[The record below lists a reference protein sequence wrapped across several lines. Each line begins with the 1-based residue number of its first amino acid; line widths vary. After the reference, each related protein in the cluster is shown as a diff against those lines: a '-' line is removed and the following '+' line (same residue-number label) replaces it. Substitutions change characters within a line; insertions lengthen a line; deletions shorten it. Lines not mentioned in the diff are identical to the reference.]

1 MNLRQ
6 MKKVLQ
12 RLNNRTKQIIKI
24 FYLPLLYHKGEQIM
38 KFKIEFTLDFKD
50 QETLKMLLEN
60 HTIEE
65 LTQNGYCFAVDRILN
80 SFNINGTQEVSNIK
94 VSRITEDNKEIAVA

>member
-1 MNLRQ
+1 
-6 MKKVLQ
+6 
-12 RLNNRTKQIIKI
+12 
-24 FYLPLLYHKGEQIM
+24 M

-65 LTQNGYCFAVDRILN
+65 LTQNGYCYTVDKILN
-80 SFNINGTQEVSNIK
+80 NFNINGTQEVSGIK
-94 VSRITEDNKEIAVA
+94 VTRLDEEAEYAIIWTNWNVP

>member
-1 MNLRQ
+1 
-6 MKKVLQ
+6 
-12 RLNNRTKQIIKI
+12 
-24 FYLPLLYHKGEQIM
+24 M

-65 LTQNGYCFAVDRILN
+65 LTQNGYCYAVDKILN
-80 SFNINGTQEVSNIK
+80 NFNINGTQEVSGIK
-94 VSRITEDNKEIAVA
+94 VTRLDEEADYAIIWTNWNVLESKRHGYRRGRS

>member
-1 MNLRQ
+1 
-6 MKKVLQ
+6 
-12 RLNNRTKQIIKI
+12 
-24 FYLPLLYHKGEQIM
+24 M
-38 KFKIEFTLDFKD
+38 KFKIEFELDFTNKEILD
-50 QETLKMLLEN
+50 MLLET
-60 HTIEE
+60 HTVEE

>member
-1 MNLRQ
+1 
-6 MKKVLQ
+6 
-12 RLNNRTKQIIKI
+12 
-24 FYLPLLYHKGEQIM
+24 M

-65 LTQNGYCFAVDRILN
+65 LTQNGYCYTVDKILN
-80 SFNINGTQEVSNIK
+80 NFNINGTQEVSGIK
-94 VSRITEDNKEIAVA
+94 VTRLDEEADYAII

>member
-1 MNLRQ
+1 
-6 MKKVLQ
+6 
-12 RLNNRTKQIIKI
+12 
-24 FYLPLLYHKGEQIM
+24 M

-65 LTQNGYCFAVDRILN
+65 LTQNGYCYTVDRILN
-80 SFNINGTQEVSNIK
+80 NFNINGTQEVSGIK
-94 VSRITEDNKEIAVA
+94 VTRLEEEADYAII

>member
-1 MNLRQ
+1 
-6 MKKVLQ
+6 
-12 RLNNRTKQIIKI
+12 
-24 FYLPLLYHKGEQIM
+24 M
-38 KFKIEFTLDFKD
+38 KFKIEFTLDFINKEILD
-50 QETLKMLLEN
+50 MLLET
-60 HTIEE
+60 HTVEE